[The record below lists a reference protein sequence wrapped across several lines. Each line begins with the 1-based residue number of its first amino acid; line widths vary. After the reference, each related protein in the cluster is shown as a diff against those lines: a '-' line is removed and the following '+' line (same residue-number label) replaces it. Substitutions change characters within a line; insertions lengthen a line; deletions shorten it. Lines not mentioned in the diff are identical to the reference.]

1 MFDITEDFSINIA
14 IYFVLL
20 LPEIF
25 NALLRIVAVSS
36 DGDKSCTQLSL
47 GLIRE
52 MLAIGIGNFGYVFH

>member
-52 MLAIGIGNFGYVFH
+52 MLAIGIGNFGYILH